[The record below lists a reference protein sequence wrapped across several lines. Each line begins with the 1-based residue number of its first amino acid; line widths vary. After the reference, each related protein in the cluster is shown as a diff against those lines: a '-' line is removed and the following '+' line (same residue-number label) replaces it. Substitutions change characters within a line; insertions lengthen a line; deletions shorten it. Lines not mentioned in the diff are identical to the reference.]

1 MKKVISKK
9 DRILTW
15 IYLVI
20 LIFLVLFLFFNKYGL
35 LKYFEL
41 RREMNS
47 IEHKIETS
55 KKEINDLDSN
65 IELLKNSDKELE
77 KVAREKFM
85 MKKKNE
91 KAFKFEDKKDSL
103 R

>member
-1 MKKVISKK
+1 
-9 DRILTW
+9 LA
-15 IYLVI
+15 I

-41 RREMNS
+41 KSEINS
-47 IEHKIETS
+47 IEQEIERS
-55 KKEINDLDSN
+55 KNEIEEMDKN
-65 IELLKNSDKELE
+65 IKSLKSSDKELE
-77 KVAREKFM
+77 KVAREKFL

>member
-1 MKKVISKK
+1 MKNLSNKK

-15 IYLVI
+15 IYFVI

-41 RREMNS
+41 KNEINS
-47 IEHKIETS
+47 IEQQVEKS
-55 KKEINDLDSN
+55 KSQIKDLDSN
-65 IELLKNSDKELE
+65 INSLKNNDKELE

-85 MKKKNE
+85 MKKENE
-91 KAFKFEDKKDSL
+91 KVFKFEDKKDSL